1 MLVPQQPV
9 LGLLL
14 VLLYINDSPQAST
27 FQTLI
32 FADDTFL
39 FKKSNCMC
47 TLQTAV
53 NDKTMQFDDRMVS
66 KKRIYLKLQWN

>member
-1 MLVPQQPV
+1 
-9 LGLLL
+9 
-14 VLLYINDSPQAST
+14 
-27 FQTLI
+27 
-32 FADDTFL
+32 
-39 FKKSNCMC
+39 MC